1 MADGKTIHVI
11 GAVIVVLIIAIVA
24 GLFLWHSQAPSLNA
38 PGSGSGTGL
47 QLGASV
53 SPPSVIA
60 NVTSVITLT
69 ASATGGLQPYYF
81 QWYNDTGG
89 SSTPIVGQTGTT
101 LYINAAGPG
110 TYQYYVSVSDSE
122 TPAKTVSSSPVSV
135 KIVVPPLT
143 ASISPQQSNS
153 YVGQTITL
161 TATAAHGVPP
171 YKYQWY
177 NDTTGTGV
185 PVLGQTGQTLSINAT
200 VAGKYA
206 YYVSVTDSETPAK
219 TSYSN
224 PTTVTVN
231 STFMVPVTITN
242 SQPSATAAPFQQ
254 MIVFNPSTYSSH
266 ESQNLGNI
274 RFYEGSEELYSWCE
288 SGCTSNSQSAI
299 FWVKLPN
306 GIGSESSVDI
316 NMVFLSTAANYD
328 GNYAGEAPQLSQLYA
343 QYDNGAQVF
352 NSYWNFAGTSLPPGV
367 TMVSTNPQ
375 FANLTVN
382 NGLYG
387 SAEWSNYYGTGRV
400 RAVFSTP
407 SSSYV
412 MDTFLSAISNGG
424 TEWYS
429 NWFGGTSL
437 TDSSPCGDCVS
448 SEGYWS
454 GIETASP
461 PTPSYVVFVY
471 EVPGSSTTL
480 PYWYGSNGVLQPQS
494 GNLGN
499 VGGINI
505 TNPIQS
511 LMFAA
516 GQGTITGTI
525 QWVRIRAYPPNGVM
539 PTVSFST

>member
-1 MADGKTIHVI
+1 M
-11 GAVIVVLIIAIVA
+11 LIIAIVA

-200 VAGKYA
+200 VAGG
-206 YYVSVTDSETPAK
+206 
-219 TSYSN
+219 
-224 PTTVTVN
+224 
-231 STFMVPVTITN
+231 
-242 SQPSATAAPFQQ
+242 
-254 MIVFNPSTYSSH
+254 H
-266 ESQNLGNI
+266 H
-274 RFYEGSEELYSWCE
+274 C
-288 SGCTSNSQSAI
+288 C
-299 FWVKLPN
+299 
-306 GIGSESSVDI
+306 
-316 NMVFLSTAANYD
+316 
-328 GNYAGEAPQLSQLYA
+328 
-343 QYDNGAQVF
+343 
-352 NSYWNFAGTSLPPGV
+352 
-367 TMVSTNPQ
+367 
-375 FANLTVN
+375 
-382 NGLYG
+382 
-387 SAEWSNYYGTGRV
+387 
-400 RAVFSTP
+400 
-407 SSSYV
+407 
-412 MDTFLSAISNGG
+412 
-424 TEWYS
+424 
-429 NWFGGTSL
+429 
-437 TDSSPCGDCVS
+437 
-448 SEGYWS
+448 
-454 GIETASP
+454 
-461 PTPSYVVFVY
+461 
-471 EVPGSSTTL
+471 
-480 PYWYGSNGVLQPQS
+480 
-494 GNLGN
+494 
-499 VGGINI
+499 
-505 TNPIQS
+505 
-511 LMFAA
+511 
-516 GQGTITGTI
+516 
-525 QWVRIRAYPPNGVM
+525 
-539 PTVSFST
+539 